1 VTALCSAAVTR
12 VQEQQA
18 DARAGR
24 QPAARQHGAHDSAGD
39 MHMQL
44 QRQPAHS
51 RVEQASP
58 EAADAAE
65 TLCSLTF
72 AARVRGVELNASR
85 RKVDAVAVTKTALPP
100 SEGKTTTALRA
111 SSTPNIDACKGT
123 ASAAKSAASAPPARA
138 TPRRLEKDVGCTAA
152 ASASQEPVR
161 RSLDNENSGVG
172 E

>member
-1 VTALCSAAVTR
+1 MTR

-24 QPAARQHGAHDSAGD
+24 QSAARQHGAHDSAGE
-39 MHMQL
+39 MRMQL

-85 RKVDAVAVTKTALPP
+85 RKVDAAAHAPGAVAVTKTALAP

-111 SSTPNIDACKGT
+111 SSTPNIDACKGP
-123 ASAAKSAASAPPARA
+123 ASAAKSAAAAPPARA
-138 TPRRLEKDVGCTAA
+138 TPRRLEKDVGCAAA

-161 RSLDNENSGVG
+161 RSLDKENSGVG